1 LFLLEEKNNFLFQ
14 MGVLQS
20 TFLYLILLQA
30 CNKVASYRDEEW
42 KSATATYIKDKDG
55 SLITGIS

>member
-1 LFLLEEKNNFLFQ
+1 